1 MSQNTEREIPAIDEP
16 RKVVDIRSES
26 IVEDTTPET
35 VWVENGYEF
44 ELDIGDAEY
53 AEKVE
58 KALANLEKAEKSMKR
73 DGGITERI
81 LAYDAMFRSFYDD
94 LFGPGGGDDVL
105 GEKRSIAHCNEVY
118 DRFLDFINKQG
129 KSFEAQRAAISTKY
143 AYTGNRAQRRAA
155 AKQTRRS

>member
-1 MSQNTEREIPAIDEP
+1 MSQNTEREIQAIDEP
-16 RKVVDIRSES
+16 RKVVDIASES
-26 IVEDTTPET
+26 IIADNRPET
-35 VWVENGYEF
+35 VWVQNGFEF
-44 ELDIGDAEY
+44 ELDVGDADD
-53 AEKVE
+53 AEKME
-58 KALANLEKAEKSMKR
+58 KALANLEAAEKSMKR
-73 DGGITERI
+73 DGSFTERI
-81 LAYDAMFRSFYDD
+81 IAYDAMFRSFYDD

-129 KSFEAQRAAISTKY
+129 KSFEAQRAAFSMKY